1 MPLGARHEAAE
12 AGPET
17 GRNHEPIGARSG
29 DLGNPATDPAIA
41 LGPATSHGRAKAA
54 IAVCAPATE
63 NWHKTFPA
71 ASGIAINGRPG
82 GLLNAMT
89 SETLCA
95 KMQATIGTAT
105 NGGSPIA

>member
-1 MPLGARHEAAE
+1 MA
-12 AGPET
+12 AGPVT
-17 GRNHEPIGARSG
+17 GRNQEPIGARMG
-29 DLGNPATDPAIA
+29 DLGNLSNDPAIA
-41 LGPATSHGRAKAA
+41 LGPATSHGLAKAA
-54 IAVCAPATE
+54 IAVRAPATE

-71 ASGIAINGRPG
+71 ASVIAISGRLG

-89 SETLCA
+89 SETLYA